1 MIATVPD
8 EIKANGL
15 YAISFTARAIQ
26 VSRTTVYKMIEDGRL
41 VAKTRAVTF
50 QKVITGS
57 SIIDAITKI
66 Q

>member
-1 MIATVPD
+1 MIATIPD

-15 YAISFTARAIQ
+15 YSLSFTARSMKI
-26 VSRTTVYKMIEDGRL
+26 SRTTVYKMIEDGRL
-41 VAKTRAVTF
+41 VAKTRAISF